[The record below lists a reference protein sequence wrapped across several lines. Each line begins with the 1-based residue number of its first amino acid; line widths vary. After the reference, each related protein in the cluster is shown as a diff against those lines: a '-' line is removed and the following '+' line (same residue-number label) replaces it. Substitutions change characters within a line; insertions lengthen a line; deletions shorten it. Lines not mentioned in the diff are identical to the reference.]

1 MPDPW
6 IAFNVDSVT
15 DASVI
20 GVVEGV
26 SANSIEVAIT
36 REAPH
41 GTGLYEG
48 DIHRFPRLNGLVVL
62 PSERGSVLAIVT
74 WVGADSEDFDGPQT
88 DRIGLPSPRRQLRAQ
103 PLGVLMRERPTAEA
117 SSETVHLDRGVLL
130 FPTVGDPVR
139 LPTASEARAII
150 SPPSSD
156 LAVHVGRAPLAANAA
171 VMLDPSRL
179 FGRHLAVLGNTGS
192 GKSCSVAQLIRSSVE
207 SAGDQLNG
215 FRAIVLDLNGEY
227 ADCFDELGE
236 NVEVVR
242 LGIPLDLSERRLRVP
257 YWLWDYREWLCFS
270 DATAK
275 SQAPLLRRCLHLL
288 RMSNLAGVPNG
299 VVHLVAAR
307 RVLRRYAAG
316 AVEGDSHNKECL
328 SVLDYALD
336 AIDVIAVQLDDEHS
350 LDDLKSNLTD
360 VLAPRRGSGYKWAY
374 SPELVS
380 LDECKRL
387 TDALTDAIEMIGLPE
402 FLSDDVNV
410 DSPRPFDAD
419 VLLDLLPLM
428 AAEAGPDAVGWVA
441 PMVDRLRIAMA
452 DQRLRV
458 VAGWEPDE
466 DLVALLEGLFGGP
479 SENRITVLD
488 LSLVP
493 THVLHVVVAVLGRV
507 LLEALERH
515 RRENEGEQLPT
526 LLVVE
531 EAHTVIRRHLGQ
543 ATEEQTVSAARLCR
557 ESFERIAREGRK
569 FGLSLVISSQR
580 PSEVSETVLSQ
591 CNTFMIHRIV
601 NDQDQHLVRRLMP
614 DSLGALVDE
623 LPALPSQTALL
634 VGWAI
639 EIPTLVRVADLDHKF
654 RPDSSDPDLSA
665 AWTGQGSPSSWEAV
679 AEGWGGRHDA
689 EESSAVDPTDGGDQ
703 S

>member
-1 MPDPW
+1 M
-6 IAFNVDSVT
+6 
-15 DASVI
+15 
-20 GVVEGV
+20 
-26 SANSIEVAIT
+26 
-36 REAPH
+36 
-41 GTGLYEG
+41 GL
-48 DIHRFPRLNGLVVL
+48 L
-62 PSERGSVLAIVT
+62 
-74 WVGADSEDFDGPQT
+74 
-88 DRIGLPSPRRQLRAQ
+88 
-103 PLGVLMRERPTAEA
+103 
-117 SSETVHLDRGVLL
+117 
-130 FPTVGDPVR
+130 
-139 LPTASEARAII
+139 
-150 SPPSSD
+150 
-156 LAVHVGRAPLAANAA
+156 
-171 VMLDPSRL
+171 
-179 FGRHLAVLGNTGS
+179 
-192 GKSCSVAQLIRSSVE
+192 
-207 SAGDQLNG
+207 
-215 FRAIVLDLNGEY
+215 
-227 ADCFDELGE
+227 
-236 NVEVVR
+236 
-242 LGIPLDLSERRLRVP
+242 
-257 YWLWDYREWLCFS
+257 
-270 DATAK
+270 
-275 SQAPLLRRCLHLL
+275 
-288 RMSNLAGVPNG
+288 
-299 VVHLVAAR
+299 
-307 RVLRRYAAG
+307 
-316 AVEGDSHNKECL
+316 
-328 SVLDYALD
+328 
-336 AIDVIAVQLDDEHS
+336 
-350 LDDLKSNLTD
+350 
-360 VLAPRRGSGYKWAY
+360 
-374 SPELVS
+374 PELVS

-387 TDALTDAIEMIGLPE
+387 TDALTGAIEMIGLPE

-428 AAEAGPDAVGWVA
+428 AAEAGPGAVGWVA

-466 DLVALLEGLFGGP
+466 DLAALLEGLFGGP

-639 EIPTLVRVADLDHKF
+639 EIPTLVRVADLDRKF
-654 RPDSSDPDLSA
+654 RPASSDPDLSA
-665 AWTGQGSPSSWEAV
+665 AWTGQGSPSSWAAV
-679 AEGWGGRHDA
+679 AEGWGRRHDA
-689 EESSAVDPTDGGDQ
+689 EESSAVETTDGMDQ